1 MPFPSFSQELN
12 NLAST
17 TLWLYATKKAVDN
30 IFRGT
35 PLLQEF
41 QARKAF
47 VGRTGGT
54 HIRVPLEYGTSPVLS
69 IDYKEAIRLE
79 GVELVTTAIY
89 PWKYMAAPLLIYEIE
104 MKMNS
109 GEGQILDLLDIKVR
123 NIERS
128 FREKFN
134 ELMYLDGSG
143 NGGKDIDGL
152 GLLVSDTTTCGGLN
166 PTTYT
171 WWKSYVD
178 STAEAISFA
187 KLSKAITAVTYDKA
201 PDIIVM
207 PLDLWDSLHNSLP
220 QFVRY
225 SDNQRMANWGFPHF
239 VVRGG
244 IPVVADRYAPSGK
257 VWVLNLDTLKV
268 FYMNGYLFQPRG
280 FVDVPN
286 LLASANIYL
295 FVGNMVTTARRCNGV
310 LTNKTA

>member
-1 MPFPSFSQELN
+1 MPFPTFSQTLN

-17 TLWLYATKKAVDN
+17 TLWIYATKKAVDN
-30 IFRGT
+30 IFKGT

-47 VGRTGGT
+47 VGRTGGQ
-54 HIRVPLEYGTSPVLS
+54 HIRVPLEYGTSPILS

-89 PWKYMAAPLLIYEIE
+89 QWKYMAAPLLVYQIE
-104 MKMNS
+104 VDMNK
-109 GEGQILDLLDIKVR
+109 GEGQIIDLLDVKVR
-123 NIERS
+123 NVERS
-128 FREKFN
+128 FRETFN
-134 ELMYLDGSG
+134 RLAYLDGSG

-152 GLLVSDTTTCGGLN
+152 DRLISATAVCGGLD
-166 PTTYT
+166 PATYT

-178 STAEAISFA
+178 SASEAISFN
-187 KLSKAITAVTYDKA
+187 KLSIAVTQTTYTKPVDL
-201 PDIIVM
+201 IVM

-239 VVRGG
+239 VIRGG
-244 IPVVADRYAPSGK
+244 IPVVADRYCPPGT
-257 VWVLNLDTLKV
+257 VWLINMDTLKI
-268 FYMNGYLFQPRG
+268 YYLNGYLFQPRG

-286 LLASANIYL
+286 MLASANIYL
-295 FVGNMVTTARRCNGV
+295 FVGNMCILSRRDNGV
-310 LTNKTA
+310 LKNKTA